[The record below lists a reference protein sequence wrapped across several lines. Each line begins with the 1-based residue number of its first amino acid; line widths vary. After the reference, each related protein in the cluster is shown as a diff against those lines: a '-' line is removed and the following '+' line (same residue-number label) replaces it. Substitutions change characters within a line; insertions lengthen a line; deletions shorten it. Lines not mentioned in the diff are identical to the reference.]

1 MKSRATINRLR
12 KRGIQQASAGMKDAQ
27 KPAGN
32 KPVQFSPKDIEAIL
46 IDVSLR
52 ELYNNGD
59 RRDLDFVKEILTPN
73 NISVSEGKALESFW
87 DIITNSGLMKAVI
100 GFGKNGKLTLT
111 NDGYNLMNQFGSYMN
126 YLNKMKA
133 AGKGPVIGDE
143 PQQDH
148 PNQLQ
153 ADDSDI
159 VDGVQ

>member
-1 MKSRATINRLR
+1 MKSRETINRLR
-12 KRGIQQASAGMKDAQ
+12 KRGIKQASTGKDAQ

-133 AGKGPVIGDE
+133 AGKGPLSDEE
-143 PQQDH
+143 PQQEH
-148 PNQLQ
+148 PPLQ
-153 ADDSDI
+153 AGDTDV

>member
-1 MKSRATINRLR
+1 MKSRETINRLR
-12 KRGIQQASAGMKDAQ
+12 KRSIKQTAVSQKGDA
-27 KPAGN
+27 KKAAA
-32 KPVQFSPKDIEAIL
+32 PVQFSPKDIEAIL

-59 RRDLDFVKEILTPN
+59 RRDLDFIKEILTPN

-111 NDGYNLMNQFGSYMN
+111 NDGYNLMNQYGSYMN

-133 AGKGPVIGDE
+133 AGRGPMGDE
-143 PQQDH
+143 PQQGPDT
-148 PNQLQ
+148 PLQ
-153 ADDSDI
+153 PGEGSEM

>member
-1 MKSRATINRLR
+1 MKSRETINRLR
-12 KRGIQQASAGMKDAQ
+12 KRGIKQASTGAKDAQ
-27 KPAGN
+27 NPAGN
-32 KPVQFSPKDIEAIL
+32 KAVQFSPKDIEAIL

-59 RRDLDFVKEILTPN
+59 RRDLDFIKEILTPN

-100 GFGKNGKLTLT
+100 GFGKNGRLTLT

-133 AGKGPVIGDE
+133 TGKNPLSDDE
-143 PQQDH
+143 PQQD
-148 PNQLQ
+148 PPPLQ
-153 ADDSDI
+153 AGDNDV

>member
-1 MKSRATINRLR
+1 MKSRETINRLR
-12 KRGIQQASAGMKDAQ
+12 KRGIKQASTGKDAQ
-27 KPAGN
+27 NPAGN

-59 RRDLDFVKEILTPN
+59 RRDLDFVNEILTPN

-133 AGKGPVIGDE
+133 AGKGPLIDDE

-148 PNQLQ
+148 PTPKTGDTDL
-153 ADDSDI
+153 I
-159 VDGVQ
+159 DGVQ

>member
-1 MKSRATINRLR
+1 MKSRETINRLR
-12 KRGIQQASAGMKDAQ
+12 KRGIKQAGSGPKGAPKATG
-27 KPAGN
+27 G

-111 NDGYNLMNQFGSYMN
+111 NDGYNLMNQYGSYMN

-133 AGKGPVIGDE
+133 AGRGPMTDDE
-143 PQQDH
+143 PQQEPGNPQQTGDTEV
-148 PNQLQ
+148 
-153 ADDSDI
+153 